1 MPNNPPLAFYAPMKS
16 PDSPRPSGDRTLARL
31 FMQALSRAGFS
42 VSLASDFRSWEGRGD
57 EHVQE
62 LIRRDAEQLAAS
74 LLERFRALPV
84 AERPIAWFTYHLYH
98 KSPDLLGPT
107 VSRGLGIPYFLAEAS
122 ISPRQANGPWQRGY
136 EQSLSAVS
144 LASRIFNLNPAD
156 FPMLESLLDGEQKI
170 TPVAPFLDNDTEDL
184 TNRNPLRQRLASKLR
199 LDPDRYW
206 LLSVAMM
213 RNDSKLKSYEQLA
226 RAMDRMERKDWLLL
240 IVGDGAAELQVRDHF
255 RLEANRQIY
264 FLGRR
269 DAGFIRQLM
278 TISDLLVWPAI
289 NEAIGMI
296 TLEAL
301 SVGLPA
307 VCGRSGGIDQ
317 IVKHGETGLLVDDPS
332 AKQSAQ
338 DFALAIESLLAS
350 PSRLSAMAAA
360 CLQRFRQYHRIEA
373 AAETLL
379 SAMRPALPAE
389 TLINASAVETPSPGK
404 AS

>member
-1 MPNNPPLAFYAPMKS
+1 
-16 PDSPRPSGDRTLARL
+16 
-31 FMQALSRAGFS
+31 
-42 VSLASDFRSWEGRGD
+42 
-57 EHVQE
+57 
-62 LIRRDAEQLAAS
+62 
-74 LLERFRALPV
+74 
-84 AERPIAWFTYHLYH
+84 
-98 KSPDLLGPT
+98 
-107 VSRGLGIPYFLAEAS
+107 
-122 ISPRQANGPWQRGY
+122 
-136 EQSLSAVS
+136 
-144 LASRIFNLNPAD
+144 
-156 FPMLESLLDGEQKI
+156 MLESLLDGEQKI

-213 RNDSKLKSYEQLA
+213 RDDSKLKSYEQLA

-389 TLINASAVETPSPGK
+389 TLINASAIETPSPGK